1 LYKHHDLMLHK
12 SGNLP
17 ENNTA
22 DARSQ
27 KVDGS
32 RDCSAQVLLERRA
45 IRAVFNAVES
55 MFQVE
60 VNI

>member
-1 LYKHHDLMLHK
+1 MLHK